1 MPIPLRPSLAAAT
14 GLALAVLATLPAAEG
29 QDALE
34 AIRRCAI
41 EHATVTRLERSE
53 SDAFEVA
60 GQPPVKGLPPRT
72 MVRLVLK
79 PEPGSTIAV
88 ALWLPDAAHWN
99 GRLLGLGNSGSA
111 GGINERNLAGR
122 VAGGYAVVTTDMGT
136 APNPASGN
144 GNPAVWRDFG
154 HRATHL
160 MTVAAKQIVRAAYGR
175 DADRCYFVGG
185 STGGQQAMQAAQRHP
200 EDYDGIVANVPAHC
214 RAPLHA
220 YFLWNHQILART
232 PFTEAQQ
239 KAVIAAANQ
248 HVAEREPPATAGR
261 IVSDPRCTPADIA
274 AVIARARS
282 ADPSISDAQAEAL
295 RQLFDG
301 PRHAVTGERIFNGV
315 PLGSSWNNARGH
327 LYLFH
332 WVFGAQQDLLKL
344 NWNADI
350 DRFLAAL
357 GPDLNAED
365 DDLGRFRDH
374 GGRLL
379 MVSGSADPI
388 VPYHATLD
396 YYERLV
402 ERAGSLAAAQAFC
415 RFYLIPGMGHGSEG
429 PGVNTMP
436 DLLALVV
443 DWREKGVA
451 PQALRA
457 RRLVDGKTELDLQI
471 LPYPGSA
478 DGPRGGVDRIAE
490 RFRRPPAR

>member
-1 MPIPLRPSLAAAT
+1 M
-14 GLALAVLATLPAAEG
+14 
-29 QDALE
+29 
-34 AIRRCAI
+34 
-41 EHATVTRLERSE
+41 
-53 SDAFEVA
+53 
-60 GQPPVKGLPPRT
+60 KGLPPRT
-72 MVRLVLK
+72 VVRLTLR
-79 PEPGSTIAV
+79 PEQGSNIVVAV
-88 ALWLPDAAHWN
+88 WLPDAARWN
-99 GRLLGLGNSGSA
+99 GRLLGLGNGGAA
-111 GGINERNLAGR
+111 GGINERSLAGR
-122 VAGGYAVVTTDMGT
+122 AAGGYAVATTDMGT

-175 DADRCYFVGG
+175 DAERCYFVGG
-185 STGGQQAMQAAQRHP
+185 STGGQQALQEAQRHP

-220 YFLWNHQILART
+220 YFLWNHQILARS

-239 KAVIAAANQ
+239 KAVITAANQ
-248 HVAEREPPATAGR
+248 HVATREPPATAGR
-261 IVSDPRCTPADIA
+261 MVSDPRCTPADIA

-344 NWNADI
+344 DWNADI
-350 DRFLAAL
+350 DRYLAAL

-443 DWREKGVA
+443 DWREKGIA

-478 DGPRGGVDRIAE
+478 DGPRGGVERIAD

>member
-1 MPIPLRPSLAAAT
+1 MPIRLRSTLAAAVV
-14 GLALAVLATLPAAEG
+14 LALALLAAAPAAEG
-29 QDALE
+29 PHTIE
-34 AIRRCAI
+34 AIRRCAL
-41 EHATVTRLERSE
+41 EHATITQLERQESE
-53 SDAFEVA
+53 TLETPN
-60 GQPPVKGLPPRT
+60 QPPMKGLPPRT
-72 MVRLVLK
+72 VVRLTLR
-79 PEPGSTIAV
+79 PEQGSNIVVAV
-88 ALWLPDAAHWN
+88 WLPDAARWN
-99 GRLLGLGNSGSA
+99 GRLLGLGNGGAA
-111 GGINERNLAGR
+111 GGISVRTPVGR
-122 VAGGYAVVTTDMGT
+122 AAGGYAVVTTDMGT

-144 GNPAVWRDFG
+144 GNSAVWRDFG

-160 MTVAAKQIVRAAYGR
+160 MTVAAKTIVRAAYGR
-175 DADRCYFVGG
+175 DAERCYFVGS
-185 STGGQQAMQAAQRHP
+185 STGGQQALQEAQRHP

-239 KAVIAAANQ
+239 KAVITAANQ
-248 HVAEREPPATAGR
+248 HFAEREPPATAGR
-261 IVSDPRCTPADIA
+261 MVSDPRCTPADIA

-282 ADPSISDAQAEAL
+282 ADPSISDTQAEAL

-344 NWNADI
+344 DWNADV
-350 DRFLAAL
+350 DRYLAAL

-365 DDLGRFRDH
+365 DDLGRFRAR

-402 ERAGSLAAAQAFC
+402 ERTGSLAAVQEFC

-457 RRLVDGKTELDLQI
+457 RRMVEGKTELDLQI
-471 LPYPGSA
+471 QPYPGSA
-478 DGPRGGVDRIAE
+478 DGPRGGVERIAE

>member
-1 MPIPLRPSLAAAT
+1 MPIPSRPWFAAA
-14 GLALAVLATLPAAEG
+14 AIIAFSLPAIAAEER
-29 QDALE
+29 DPVA
-34 AIRRCAI
+34 AIRGCTI
-41 EHATVTRLERSE
+41 EHATITRLERQE
-53 SDAFEVA
+53 QTTFETPN
-60 GQPPVKGLPPRT
+60 QPPLTGLAPRT
-72 MVRLVLK
+72 VVRLTLN
-79 PEPGSTIAV
+79 PEPGSNIGV
-88 ALWLPDAAHWN
+88 ALWLPDPARWN
-99 GRLLGLGNSGSA
+99 GRLLGLGNGGAA
-111 GGINERNLAGR
+111 GGINERSLAGR
-122 VAGGYAVVTTDMGT
+122 AAGGYAVVTTDMGT
-136 APNPASGN
+136 APNAASGN

-175 DADRCYFVGG
+175 DAERSYFVGG
-185 STGGQQAMQAAQRHP
+185 STGGQQALQEAQRHP

-220 YFLWNHQILART
+220 YFLWNQQILTRT

-248 HVAEREPPATAGR
+248 HFADRDPPATAGR
-261 IVSDPRCTPADIA
+261 IVSDPRCTPADIS

-301 PRHAVTGERIFNGV
+301 PRHAATGERIFGGV

-344 NWNADI
+344 DWNADI
-350 DRFLAAL
+350 DRYLAAL

-365 DDLGRFRDH
+365 DDLGRFRAR

-402 ERAGSLAAAQAFC
+402 ERTGSLAATQEFC

-457 RRLVDGKTELDLQI
+457 RRMVDGKTALDLQVQ
-471 LPYPGSA
+471 PYPGST
-478 DGPRGGVDRIAE
+478 DGPRGGVERIAE